1 MKILNVAMLAAVGIV
16 ASVLGITQLQN
27 KPIVH
32 PVVKEEA
39 SKPVAP
45 RASIPG
51 VSAENVYLEDGVQVI
66 EIKAKGGYTPAVT
79 VAKAYKAT
87 ILRMVTDD
95 TFDCSSSVI
104 IPDLKLRKR
113 LPLSGSTDIQL
124 PTIPENI
131 SITVY
136 CGMGMYSF
144 NLNFVS

>member
-1 MKILNVAMLAAVGIV
+1 MKILNLTMLAAAGIV
-16 ASVLGITQLQN
+16 AGVFGVTQLQN
-27 KPIVH
+27 TPIVQ
-32 PVVKEEA
+32 PVVKVEA
-39 SKPVAP
+39 STPAAP

-51 VSAENVYLEDGVQVI
+51 VSAQNVYLEDGVQVI
-66 EIKAKGGYTPAVT
+66 EIIAKGGYAPAVT
-79 VAKAYKAT
+79 VAKAYRAT

-104 IPDLKLRKR
+104 IPDLQLRKR
-113 LPLSGSTDIQL
+113 LPLSGNTDIQL
-124 PTIPENI
+124 PTIPENT